1 MIDRIIRFA
10 ILNRWLVLVVILGFG
25 AYGYVQ
31 YQRLPIDAVPDITN
45 VQVQINTQ
53 APGYSP
59 LETEQRVTFLVETA
73 MAGLPELESTRSVSA
88 YGLSQVTVI
97 FKDGTNIYFAR
108 QLLNERLQQIKD
120 QLPAGVS
127 PEMGPVSTGLG
138 EIYMYTVTAQQG
150 ARKPDGTAY
159 TPTDLRSIQDWIIR
173 PQLRQVPGVSEVNS
187 IGGNAK
193 QYQVAPDPAR
203 LLAFGVTL
211 GDLLK
216 ALEANNVNVG
226 AGYIETNGEQK
237 LVRVPGQIADIEA
250 LRRTVVANRDHIP
263 VTVNDVAEVGI
274 GKELRTGAATR
285 DAAETVLGTAM
296 MLIGE
301 NSRTVSQRVGLRLAE
316 INKTLP
322 PGVEAEPVYDRTILV
337 NKTIATVQKNLLEGA
352 LLVIAVLFVFL
363 GNLRAALLT
372 ALVIPLSLLA
382 TFTGMVRNGISGN
395 LMSLGALDFGLIV
408 DGALIIVENCILRLS
423 QAQHAKGGLLA
434 RPERLEVVYKATREV
449 FRPSLVS
456 VVVIVL
462 VNLPIFAL
470 SGVEGKMFHP
480 MAFAVIAALVGALIF
495 SVTFVPAAC
504 ALLLTGKIREGDN
517 FIVAAAKRVYEP
529 LLRAAL
535 RARWAV
541 TAGAVVFVLICGALA
556 STMGAEFI
564 PNLDEG
570 DVAVEAI
577 RPPGAGV
584 EQGVRMQLMLNK
596 AFLKLPE
603 VKTVFARNG
612 TAEVATDLMPPARAD
627 TYVMFK
633 PRNQWPDP
641 DKPKTRLL
649 EEMAAAA
656 ESVPGTAYGFTQ
668 PIQLRFNELIS
679 GVRSDAAV
687 KIFGDDLD
695 MLLKLAGEVQR
706 LVEKTPGAVDV
717 KTEQVAGLP
726 LLTIQA
732 RRIELSRYG
741 LTVADVQDAVSVAMG
756 GRKTG
761 LIYEGDARYP
771 LEVRLPERLRIDPQ
785 ALARLPIARP
795 NGQYVPLAEVA
806 SINSVEGPNQISR
819 DNGKRRIVV
828 SANVRGRDL
837 AGFVREINNK
847 VDAGLKLPPGYFV
860 RYGGTFEQLA
870 SAAERLQTV
879 VPVSLLLIFGLLFMT
894 FHSVKDAL
902 LVFSGVPLALTG
914 GVLALLLCGIPLS
927 ITAGVGFITLSG
939 VAVLTGVVMVSAIRD
954 LIQEGVPV
962 EQAITRGALLRLRPI
977 LMIGLVASLGF
988 LPMALNRGTGAEVQ
1002 RPLATVVI
1010 GGIIS
1015 ATVLSLLVLPALYR
1029 LTTRQTGGANLERQ
1043 SWRVGASFSSH
1054 RSSSVSSSSSTVPL
1068 SGG

>member
-10 ILNRWLVLVVILGFG
+10 ILNRWLVLALVLGFG

-45 VQVQINTQ
+45 VQVQINTR

-97 FKDGTNIYFAR
+97 FKDGTNVYFAR
-108 QLLNERLQQIKD
+108 QLVNERLQQIKD
-120 QLPAGVS
+120 QLPAGIS

-138 EIYMYTVTAQQG
+138 EIYMYTVAAERS

-211 GDLLK
+211 RDLLE

-285 DAAETVLGTAM
+285 DDAETVLGTAM

-301 NSRTVSQRVGLRLAE
+301 NSRTVSQRVAARLAQ

-322 PGVEAEPVYDRTILV
+322 QGVETEAVYDRTVLV
-337 NKTIATVQKNLLEGA
+337 NKTIATVQKNLFEGA
-352 LLVIAVLFVFL
+352 LLVVAVLFVFL

-372 ALVIPLSLLA
+372 ALVIPLALLA
-382 TFTGMVRNGISGN
+382 TFTGMVHNRISGN

-408 DGALIIVENCILRLS
+408 DGALIIVENCVLRLS
-423 QAQHAKGGLLA
+423 QAQHAKGGLLPRA
-434 RPERLEVVYKATREV
+434 ERLEVIDKATREV

-470 SGVEGKMFHP
+470 SGIEGKMFHP
-480 MAFAVIAALVGALIF
+480 MAFAVIVALVGALIF

-517 FIVAAAKRVYEP
+517 FMVAAAKRIYEP

-535 RARWAV
+535 NARWAV
-541 TAGAVVFVLICGALA
+541 TAGAVVLVLVCGWLA
-556 STMGAEFI
+556 SRMGAEFI

-584 EQGVRMQLMLNK
+584 EQGVRMQLMLNE

-627 TYVMFK
+627 TYVILK
-633 PRNQWPDP
+633 PRDQWPDP
-641 DKPKTRLL
+641 DKSKVQLL
-649 EEMAAAA
+649 EEMAKAAQ
-656 ESVPGTAYGFTQ
+656 SVPGTAYGFTQ

-687 KIFGDDLD
+687 KIFGDDLAT
-695 MLLKLAGEVQR
+695 LLKLAGEVQR
-706 LVEKTPGAVDV
+706 LMEKTPGALDV
-717 KTEQVAGLP
+717 KTEQVSGLP
-726 LLTIQA
+726 LLTIEP

-741 LTVADVQDAVSVAMG
+741 LTVADLQDAVSVAMG
-756 GRKTG
+756 GRETG
-761 LIYEGDARYP
+761 LIYEGDARFP
-771 LEVRLPERLRIDPQ
+771 LQVRLPERLRIDPQ
-785 ALARLPIARP
+785 ALARLPMARP
-795 NGQYVPLAEVA
+795 NGQYVPLSEVA

-819 DNGKRRIVV
+819 DNGKRRIVI

-837 AGFVREINNK
+837 AGFMREINGK
-847 VDAGLKLPPGYFV
+847 IAAGVRLPSGYFV
-860 RYGGTFEQLA
+860 QYGGTFEQLA
-870 SAAERLQTV
+870 SAAERLRTV
-879 VPVSLLLIFGLLFMT
+879 VPVSLLLIFALLFMT

-914 GVLALLLCGIPLS
+914 GVLALLLRNIPLS

-954 LIQEGVPV
+954 LIREGVSV
-962 EQAITRGALLRLRPI
+962 EQAIRQGALLRLRPI

-988 LPMALNRGTGAEVQ
+988 LPMALNTGTGAEVQ

-1010 GGIIS
+1010 GGIVS

-1029 LTTRQTGGANLERQ
+1029 LTTRPDLPPVAPRG
-1043 SWRVGASFSSH
+1043 
-1054 RSSSVSSSSSTVPL
+1054 
-1068 SGG
+1068 

>member
-1 MIDRIIRFA
+1 MIDRVIRFA
-10 ILNRWLVLVVILGFG
+10 IQNRWLVLVLTVAFGIYGFL
-25 AYGYVQ
+25 Q

-73 MAGLPELESTRSVSA
+73 MAGLPDLESTRSVSA

-97 FKDGTNIYFAR
+97 FKDGTSVYFAR
-108 QLLNERLQQIKD
+108 QLVNERLQEIKN
-120 QLPAGVS
+120 QLPGGLN
-127 PEMGPVSTGLG
+127 PQMGPVSTGLG
-138 EIYMYTVTAQQG
+138 EIYMYTVRAQPG
-150 ARKPDGTAY
+150 ARKPDGTPY
-159 TPTDLRSIQDWIIR
+159 TPTDLRGIQDWIIR

-187 IGGNAK
+187 IGGSAK

-211 GDLLK
+211 GELIK
-216 ALEANNVNVG
+216 ALEANNINVG

-237 LVRVPGQIADIEA
+237 LVRVPGQIADLEA
-250 LRRTVVANRDHIP
+250 LRQTVVADRGHVP
-263 VTVNDVAEVGI
+263 VTVSDVAEVGI
-274 GKELRTGAATR
+274 GKELRTGAATQ
-285 DAAETVLGTAM
+285 DNAEAVLGTAL

-301 NSRTVSQRVGLRLAE
+301 NSRTVSQRVGDRLVE

-322 PGVEAEPVYDRTILV
+322 PGVQAETVYDRTLLV

-352 LLVIAVLFVFL
+352 LLVVAVLFVFL

-382 TFTGMVRNGISGN
+382 TLTGMVHNGVSGN

-408 DGALIIVENCILRLS
+408 DGALIIVENCVLRLS
-423 QAQHAKGGLLA
+423 EAQHAHGGRLP
-434 RPERLEVVYKATREV
+434 RDERLEVVYKATREV

-456 VVVIVL
+456 VLVIVL
-462 VNLPIFAL
+462 VNLPILAL

-480 MAFAVIAALVGALIF
+480 MAFAVIAALVGALVL
-495 SVTFVPAAC
+495 SMTFVPAAC
-504 ALLLTGKIREGDN
+504 ALLLTNKIREGDN
-517 FIVAAAKRVYEP
+517 LIVAAAKRVYEP

-541 TAGAVVFVLICGALA
+541 TGAAVVLVVVCGWLA
-556 STMGAEFI
+556 SRMGAEFI

-584 EQGVRMQLMLNK
+584 EQGVRMQLMLNG
-596 AFLKLPE
+596 ALRKLPE

-612 TAEVATDLMPPARAD
+612 TAEVATDLMSPARSD
-627 TYVMFK
+627 TYVMLK
-633 PRNQWPDP
+633 PRGEWPDP
-641 DKPKTRLL
+641 DKPKPRLL
-649 EEMAAAA
+649 EEMARAA

-687 KIFGDDLD
+687 KIFGDDLET
-695 MLLKLAGEVQR
+695 LLKLAGEVQR

-717 KTEQVAGLP
+717 KTEQLSGLP
-726 LLTIQA
+726 LLTIQP
-732 RRIELSRYG
+732 RRIELARYG
-741 LTVADVQDAVSVAMG
+741 LTVADVQDVVSVAMG
-756 GRKTG
+756 GRETG

-795 NGQYVPLAEVA
+795 GGMYVPLSEVA
-806 SINSVEGPNQISR
+806 AIHSVEGPNQISR

-828 SANVRGRDL
+828 AANVRDRDL
-837 AGFVREINNK
+837 TGFVQELQQKIE
-847 VDAGLKLPPGYFV
+847 AGVKLPPGYFV
-860 RYGGTFEQLA
+860 QYGGTFEQLA
-870 SAAERLQTV
+870 SAADRLRTV
-879 VPVSLLLIFGLLFMT
+879 VPVSLFLIFGLLFMT
-894 FHSVKDAL
+894 FHSAKDAL

-914 GVLALLLCGIPLS
+914 SVLALLLSGIPLS
-927 ITAGVGFITLSG
+927 ITAGVGFITLAG
-939 VAVLTGVVMVSAIRD
+939 VAVLTGVIMVSAIRD
-954 LIQEGVPV
+954 LIRHGAPV
-962 EQAITRGALLRLRPI
+962 EEAITQGALLRLRPV

-988 LPMALNRGTGAEVQ
+988 LPMALNNGTGAEVQ

-1010 GGIIS
+1010 GGILS
-1015 ATVLSLLVLPALYR
+1015 ATMLSLLVLPALYR
-1029 LTTRQTGGANLERQ
+1029 LATPAGL
-1043 SWRVGASFSSH
+1043 SSQDA
-1054 RSSSVSSSSSTVPL
+1054 R
-1068 SGG
+1068 

>member
-10 ILNRWLVLVVILGFG
+10 IQNRGLVLALVLGFC
-25 AYGYVQ
+25 AYGYTQ

-73 MAGLPELESTRSVSA
+73 MAGLPRLESTRSVSA
-88 YGLSQVTVI
+88 YGLSQVTII
-97 FKDGTNIYFAR
+97 FEDGTNVYFAR
-108 QLLNERLQQIKD
+108 QLVNERLQEIKD
-120 QLPAGVS
+120 QLPAGVR

-138 EIYMYTVTAQQG
+138 EIYMYTVTAASG
-150 ARKPDGTAY
+150 ARKPDGTPY

-173 PQLRQVPGVSEVNS
+173 PQLRQVAGVSEVNS

-211 GDLLK
+211 GDLIR

-250 LRRTVVANRDHIP
+250 LRRTVVASRDHIP
-263 VTVNDVAEVGI
+263 VTVSDVAEVGI

-285 DAAETVLGTAM
+285 DSAETVLGTAM

-301 NSRTVSQRVGLRLAE
+301 NSRTVSQRVAARLAE

-322 PGVEAEPVYDRTILV
+322 PGVEAQAVYDRTVLV
-337 NKTIATVQKNLLEGA
+337 NQTIATVQKNLLEGA
-352 LLVIAVLFVFL
+352 LLVVVVLFVFL

-372 ALVIPLSLLA
+372 ALVIPLALLA
-382 TFTGMVRNGISGN
+382 TFTGMVQNHVSGN

-408 DGALIIVENCILRLS
+408 DGTLIIVENCILRLS
-423 QAQHAKGGLLA
+423 QAQHSGRGPLA
-434 RPERLEVVYKATREV
+434 RAERLEVVYKATREV

-470 SGVEGKMFHP
+470 SGVEGKMFQP
-480 MAFAVIAALVGALIF
+480 MAFAVIAALVGALIV
-495 SVTFVPAAC
+495 SLTFVPAAC
-504 ALLLTGKIREGDN
+504 ALLLTGKIQERDN
-517 FIVAAAKRVYEP
+517 FMVAAAKRVYEP
-529 LLRAAL
+529 VLRAAL
-535 RARWAV
+535 KRRRAVSAS
-541 TAGAVVFVLICGALA
+541 AILLVLVCGWLT

-584 EQGVRMQLMLNK
+584 EQGVRMQLMLN
-596 AFLKLPE
+596 AALRTLPE

-612 TAEVATDLMPPARAD
+612 TAAVATDLMPPARSD
-627 TYVMFK
+627 TYVMLK
-633 PRNQWPDP
+633 PRSQWPDP
-641 DKPKTRLL
+641 DKPKAQLL
-649 EEMAAAA
+649 DEMAKAA

-679 GVRSDAAV
+679 GVRSDVAV
-687 KIFGDDLD
+687 KIFGDDLET
-695 MLLKLAGEVQR
+695 LLKLAGEVQR
-706 LVEKTPGAVDV
+706 VMERTVGAVDV
-717 KTEQVAGLP
+717 KTEQVSGLP
-726 LLTIQA
+726 LLTIQP

-741 LTVADVQDAVSVAMG
+741 LTVADIQDAVSVAIG
-756 GRKTG
+756 GRETG

-771 LEVRLPERLRIDPQ
+771 LQVRLPERMRIDPQ
-785 ALARLPIARP
+785 ALARLPIPRP

-806 SINSVEGPNQISR
+806 AIHSVEGPNQISR
-819 DNGKRRIVV
+819 DNGKRRIVIA
-828 SANVRGRDL
+828 ANVRDRDL
-837 AGFVREINNK
+837 SGFVREISGRI
-847 VDAGLKLPPGYFV
+847 DAGVKLPPGYFV
-860 RYGGTFEQLA
+860 QYGGTFAQLA
-870 SAAERLQTV
+870 SAAERLRTV

-894 FHSVKDAL
+894 FQSLRDAL

-914 GVLALLLCGIPLS
+914 GVLALLLSGIPLS
-927 ITAGVGFITLSG
+927 ITAGVGFMTLSG

-954 LIQEGVPV
+954 LIREGMPV
-962 EQAITRGALLRLRPI
+962 EQAIIRGALLRLRPI

-988 LPMALNRGTGAEVQ
+988 LPMALNTGTGAEVQ

-1010 GGIIS
+1010 GGILS

-1029 LTTRQTGGANLERQ
+1029 LT
-1043 SWRVGASFSSH
+1043 ASNPIQEPM
-1054 RSSSVSSSSSTVPL
+1054 RAPA
-1068 SGG
+1068 